1 MIQTD
6 IYLDKTD
13 GYLCYEDQYGV
24 KQPVVV
30 NTAFYA
36 KNLELD
42 PSTGHLIVHAAD
54 GTSKPIEDA
63 GGMPVSLM
71 GPSGPTGPSGPAGTT
86 PNIGTNGNWWIGT
99 TDTGVPA
106 SGGSVNISQLEAD
119 VASLQAT
126 VSSLSASQGF
136 DHTYTKGTHT
146 ALEVKTLTNLPA
158 GTYVVNAGVSYSP
171 SLPPI
176 LQGAC
181 LVVNPSTDKDI
192 YKFGEVFT
200 LVSDSEVCIVY
211 APAMSAKL
219 YLGSSLTLSVF
230 IDGKISIT
238 HLNIDRIDDITKHI
252 TTSIDPRLTTIES
265 QVTALDGD
273 IKTLQTQVTTLDSD
287 VSTLKSDITTLDGDV
302 KALESKLVASID
314 LEYTY
319 KVGDAGVPIFQTIS
333 SRIDGKRG
341 IVCGDVFT
349 NGSTPYDGVCI
360 VTGSTAPGGG
370 GKVYKLGEMFEK
382 PLVLCH
388 LAYANYQFVSDYLNG
403 TATITPITTETTVQV
418 QHLQIISGSYLN
430 DSVDAIEQAVTD
442 ITSITSDVASIQ
454 TDVTSITADITS
466 MQTDVTAVKSDIA
479 SVKSDVAT
487 IDTKLSGVTASF
499 PTPAEPFDTYL
510 WTGKSRPMKI
520 FPVPCGYVETGVV
533 YQYLPG
539 GVVPSTYES
548 TEFHLTE
555 SVTGT
560 SFVAADQYLAKQM
573 YNTIKMNSLT
583 AYKGVVVDTDGN
595 ITTSPENYLPL
606 QKLISADPSLRSFV
620 VSNAGTPIDW
630 TVTIV
635 PTGALDPNKMY
646 WIPINEVLATV

>member
-63 GGMPVSLM
+63 GGIPVSLI
-71 GPSGPTGPSGPAGTT
+71 GPAGPSGPAGTT
-86 PNIGTNGNWWIGT
+86 PNIGPNGNWWIGT

-106 SGGSVNISQLEAD
+106 SGGSVDVSQLEAD
-119 VASLQAT
+119 VAALQAT

-136 DHTYTKGTHT
+136 DHTYTKGAHT
-146 ALEVKTLTNLPA
+146 AFEVKTIANLPA
-158 GTYVVNAGVSYSP
+158 GTYVVNAVVSYSSSVP
-171 SLPPI
+171 LI
-176 LQGAC
+176 AQGAC

-192 YKFGEVFT
+192 YKFGQVFT
-200 LVSDSEVCIVY
+200 LVADSEVCIVY
-211 APAMSAKL
+211 APTMSAKL
-219 YLGSSLTLSVF
+219 HLGDPSLTFLVPKDS
-230 IDGKISIT
+230 KISIT
-238 HLNIDRIDDITKHI
+238 HLNIDRIDDITNHI
-252 TTSIDPRLTTIES
+252 TTSIDTRLTTVEGK
-265 QVTALDGD
+265 VTTLDGD
-273 IKTLQTQVTTLDSD
+273 VKTLQTQVTTLDGD
-287 VSTLKSDITTLDGDV
+287 ASTLKSDMSTLDSDV
-302 KALESKLVASID
+302 KAIESKLAASID
-314 LEYTY
+314 LQYTY
-319 KVGDAGVPIFQTIS
+319 KVGDSGVPVFQNIAR
-333 SRIDGKRG
+333 RIDGKRG
-341 IVCGDVFT
+341 IVCCDVFT
-349 NGSTPYDGVCI
+349 DGFAPYDDVCI
-360 VTGSTAPGGG
+360 VTGSITPGGG

-382 PLVLCH
+382 SLAFCF

-418 QHLQIISGSYLN
+418 QHLQVISGQYLN

-442 ITSITSDVASIQ
+442 ITSITSDI
-454 TDVTSITADITS
+454 TSITSDITS
-466 MQTDVTAVKSDIA
+466 VQTDVTAIKSDIA

-510 WTGKSRPMKI
+510 WTGKSRQMTI

-548 TEFHLTE
+548 TELILTE
-555 SVTGT
+555 TTTGT
-560 SFVAADQYLAKQM
+560 PFVAADQYLAKQI
-573 YNTIKMNSLT
+573 YNTIKMNPVS
-583 AYKGVVVDTDGN
+583 AYQKVVVDTDGN
-595 ITTSPENYLPL
+595 ITTSPNNYLPL

-620 VSNAGTPIDW
+620 VSNAGTPLDW
-630 TVTIV
+630 TVTISK
-635 PTGALDPNKMY
+635 TGPLNPNTMY